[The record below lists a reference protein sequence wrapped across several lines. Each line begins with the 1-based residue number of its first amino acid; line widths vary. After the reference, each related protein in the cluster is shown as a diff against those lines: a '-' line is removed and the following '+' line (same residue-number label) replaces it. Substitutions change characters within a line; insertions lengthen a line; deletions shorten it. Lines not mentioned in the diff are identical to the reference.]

1 MPFTCLA
8 GPHGGSFP
16 VRSLA
21 VLALAGVVAG
31 CATRTEPLRP
41 TVSAI
46 AVPAD
51 WSVAS
56 LAPSDARTNTSA
68 PIRHSVDSTDASAGP
83 AWAPWWRQFND
94 PWLVDLVQQSLQA
107 HTSVRLAQA
116 ALQQSR
122 AQRDVTLAG
131 DSVRVGGSASA
142 QRSQVGDGAAGNTF
156 RAGFDA
162 SWEPDVFDAR
172 RQTQLASEADVRAAQ
187 AAVAQARVSL
197 AAEVAAA
204 VIELR
209 GLGLRSRLAQDNLA
223 RQIETLDLT
232 RWRVQAGLA
241 SSVDL
246 EQARTTVEQT
256 RATLPTL
263 QAGVRQSLN
272 ALAVLTGQTPGALS
286 QAWATQASE
295 PIAQPPTG
303 MALRFPAETL
313 RQRPDV
319 RAAEERVSA
328 AWSRVQVADAQ
339 RYPSFALSGS
349 LGLSAG
355 RLGDVLD
362 LSALTR
368 SVLASVTASL
378 LDGGAQRA
386 QVRAQE
392 AALEQARINHEAAV
406 LTALQDVENALAA
419 LQGSRERL
427 ERLQAAAQAAS
438 DAEWLARQRYASGL
452 IDYRTVL
459 DTQRTL
465 LSSQI
470 ELALGQAAVGTD
482 HVRLYKALGG
492 GWAPETD
499 RTPATP

>member
-1 MPFTCLA
+1 MPFLSLA
-8 GPHGGSFP
+8 GPYGGGLFART
-16 VRSLA
+16 VIA
-21 VLALAGVVAG
+21 LALAGALAG
-31 CATRTEPLRP
+31 CATRTDPL
-41 TVSAI
+41 SA
-46 AVPAD
+46 AHSAVPVPAD
-51 WSVAS
+51 WSVVGLAS
-56 LAPSDARTNTSA
+56 PVAATSA
-68 PIRHSVDSTDASAGP
+68 P
-83 AWAPWWRQFND
+83 WWPQFND
-94 PWLVDLVQQSLQA
+94 PWLVDLVQQALQA

-122 AQRDVTLAG
+122 ALRDVALAG
-131 DSVRVGGSASA
+131 DAVRVGASASA
-142 QRSQVGDGAAGNTF
+142 QRSQVGDAAAGNTF

-162 SWEPDVFDAR
+162 SWEPDVFGAR
-172 RQTQLASEADVRAAQ
+172 RQTQQASEADVRAAQ

-209 GLGLRSRLAQDNLA
+209 GVALRLRLAQDNLA
-223 RQIETLDLT
+223 RQTETLDLT

-256 RATLPTL
+256 RASLPAL
-263 QAGVRQSLN
+263 QASMRQALN

-286 QAWATQASE
+286 RAWEVQAAE
-295 PIAQPPTG
+295 PIPQPPG
-303 MALRFPAETL
+303 HIALSFPADTL

-319 RAAEERVSA
+319 RVAEERIAA
-328 AWSRVQVADAQ
+328 AWSRVRVADAQ
-339 RYPSFALSGS
+339 RYPNFGLSGS
-349 LGLSAG
+349 LGLNAN
-355 RLGDVLD
+355 RLSDLLDV
-362 LSALTR
+362 SALTR
-368 SVLASVTASL
+368 TVLASVTASL
-378 LDGGAQRA
+378 FDGGAQRA

-452 IDYRTVL
+452 IDYRSVL

-465 LSSQI
+465 LSTQTD
-470 ELALGQAAVGTD
+470 LALGQVAVGTD

-492 GWAPETD
+492 GWSPETD
-499 RTPATP
+499 STPVTP